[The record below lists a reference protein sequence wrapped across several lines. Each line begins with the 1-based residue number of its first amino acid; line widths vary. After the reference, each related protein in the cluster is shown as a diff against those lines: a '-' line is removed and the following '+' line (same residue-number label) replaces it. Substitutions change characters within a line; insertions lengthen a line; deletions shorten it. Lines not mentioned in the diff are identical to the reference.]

1 MMDYEIFLWI
11 LSGAAGVLLFKFLS
25 LLCWDLLRL
34 VPTPWG
40 PLCPIGANTAWYKK
54 RFKIWFFLAGC
65 GATFALVVC
74 LSKTYP
80 QLIVWALLAGFSL
93 PTLALFVGRTLL
105 AVGYGIF
112 SLYER
117 TELIYDSIK
126 ERLVKLLKS
135 KGRIE

>member
-1 MMDYEIFLWI
+1 MMTYEVFLWI

-25 LLCWDLLRL
+25 LLCWDMLRF

-40 PLCPIGANTAWYKK
+40 PLCPIGPNTAWYKK

-65 GATFALVVC
+65 GATFALVVG
-74 LSKTYP
+74 LIDPYRE
-80 QLIVWALLAGFSL
+80 LIVWVLLTGFSL

-105 AVGYGIF
+105 AVGYGVF

-126 ERLVKLLKS
+126 GRLVKLLKS

>member
-1 MMDYEIFLWI
+1 MMTYEIFLWI

-25 LLCWDLLRL
+25 LLCWDLLRF

-40 PLCPIGANTAWYKK
+40 PICPGGANTAWYKK
-54 RFKIWFFLAGC
+54 RFKAFLFLAGC
-65 GATFALVVC
+65 VATLVLFLC
-74 LSKTYP
+74 LNDMH
-80 QLIVWALLAGFSL
+80 QELIVWALIAGFSL
-93 PTLALFVGRTLL
+93 PTLALFALRALL
-105 AVGYGIF
+105 AIGYGIF

-126 ERLVKLLKS
+126 GRLLKLLKS